1 MTNDTPQIQLVF
13 SDEFKTRL
21 RTLIKRYRS
30 IRTDLKPLL
39 DELQSGNFIGD
50 KIPGTG
56 YTVFKVRLKN
66 SDIQKGKS
74 GGYRVIY
81 QLSGDTYILLVII
94 YSKSDQDD
102 IPANQIRDIID
113 SVWKSNQIHNNA
125 RQMSTRQVSAIDFG
139 KFMCLYPTIN
149 VIILCMSFSE

>member
-1 MTNDTPQIQLVF
+1 MTDETPQIQIVF

-21 RTLIKRYRS
+21 RTLIKRYRR

-39 DELQSGNFIGD
+39 DELQSGNLIGD
-50 KIPGTG
+50 QIPGTG

-81 QLSGDTYILLVII
+81 QLRGDTYILLVVI

-113 SVWKSNQIHNNA
+113 
-125 RQMSTRQVSAIDFG
+125 RT
-139 KFMCLYPTIN
+139 
-149 VIILCMSFSE
+149 

>member
-1 MTNDTPQIQLVF
+1 MALMTDETPEIQLLF
-13 SDEFKTRL
+13 SDDFKTRL
-21 RTLIKRYRS
+21 RTLNKRYRS
-30 IRTDLKPLL
+30 IRSDLQPLL
-39 DELQSGNFIGD
+39 DELLSGNFIGD

-81 QLSGDTYILLVII
+81 QLRGDTYILLVVI

-102 IPANQIRDIID
+102 IPANQIREIID
-113 SVWKSNQIHNNA
+113 RV
-125 RQMSTRQVSAIDFG
+125 
-139 KFMCLYPTIN
+139 
-149 VIILCMSFSE
+149 

>member
-1 MTNDTPQIQLVF
+1 MALMTDETPQIQILF

-30 IRTDLKPLL
+30 IRTDLQPLL
-39 DELQSGNFIGD
+39 NELQSGNFIGD
-50 KIPGTG
+50 QIPGTG

-81 QLSGDTYILLVII
+81 QLRGDTYILLVVI

-113 SVWKSNQIHNNA
+113 RI
-125 RQMSTRQVSAIDFG
+125 
-139 KFMCLYPTIN
+139 
-149 VIILCMSFSE
+149 

>member
-1 MTNDTPQIQLVF
+1 MALMTDDTPQIQLLF

-30 IRTDLKPLL
+30 IRTDLQPLL
-39 DELQSGNFIGD
+39 NELQSGNFIGD
-50 KIPGTG
+50 QIPGTG

-81 QLSGDTYILLVII
+81 QLRGDTYILLVVI

-113 SVWKSNQIHNNA
+113 SV
-125 RQMSTRQVSAIDFG
+125 
-139 KFMCLYPTIN
+139 
-149 VIILCMSFSE
+149 

>member
-1 MTNDTPQIQLVF
+1 MALMTNETPQIELVF

-21 RTLIKRYRS
+21 RTLLKRYRS
-30 IRTDLKPLL
+30 IRTDIQPLL
-39 DELQSGNFIGD
+39 NELQSGNFIGD
-50 KIPGTG
+50 QIPGTG

-81 QLSGDTYILLVII
+81 QLRGDTYILLVVI

-102 IPANQIRDIID
+102 IPANQICDIID
-113 SVWKSNQIHNNA
+113 
-125 RQMSTRQVSAIDFG
+125 RT
-139 KFMCLYPTIN
+139 
-149 VIILCMSFSE
+149 

>member
-1 MTNDTPQIQLVF
+1 MALMTNETPQIQLVF

-50 KIPGTG
+50 PIPGTG

-81 QLSGDTYILLVII
+81 QLSGDIYILLVVI

-113 SVWKSNQIHNNA
+113 SV
-125 RQMSTRQVSAIDFG
+125 
-139 KFMCLYPTIN
+139 
-149 VIILCMSFSE
+149 